1 MADNDTSAQARQHHA
16 KPEWQQRAADFWQRV
31 DNEGRICRQSQAQ
44 IEASEAQTASEQQR
58 RAPRLRQ

>member
-31 DNEGRICRQSQAQ
+31 DNEGRIFRQSQAQ
-44 IEASEAQTASEQQR
+44 MQASETQTASQQER